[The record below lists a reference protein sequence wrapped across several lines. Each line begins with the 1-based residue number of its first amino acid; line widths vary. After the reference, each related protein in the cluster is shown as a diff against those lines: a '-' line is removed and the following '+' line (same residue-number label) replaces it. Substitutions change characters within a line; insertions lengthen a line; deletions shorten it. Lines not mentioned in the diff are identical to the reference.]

1 MPFHQLMNKT
11 YQAKTTQNSH
21 IINEG
26 DKFNEYIKHIAHSIV
41 MTRSDCFML
50 HEII

>member
-26 DKFNEYIKHIAHSIV
+26 DKFNEYIKTYCSQHSHDKV
-41 MTRSDCFML
+41 RLFHAT
-50 HEII
+50 